1 MRLTPLL
8 VSAVLA
14 GSLSLTPAQQ
24 SSTQRDD
31 SQTIQTPRTADDTVK
46 SMSGADR
53 KLTQKI
59 RRAIVADKSL
69 STDAHNVKIL
79 VHDGQVTLRGQV
91 KSEAEAK
98 TVVDKATSEA
108 GSAKVTSELT
118 IRASSNGH

>member
-79 VHDGQVTLRGQV
+79 VRDGQVTLRGQV